1 MQQTI
6 LEIPYKQNE
15 KSCMLYVEY
24 GVNTDPITSG
34 FEIVKNLVPDLNI
47 CIGYPTMHAFV
58 KEHGGYGF
66 SRYCGF
72 VQVVTMKS
80 ENENIKMVDV
90 PQTMNGIPFFAY
102 GYPGEIYDAPV
113 NNYGLGNELEWTAK
127 TFVVDMPSF
136 VNNNQI
142 SFLTGF
148 KWGYTESNSDNR
160 KKIEL
165 MPVEIIDKEDW
176 IQEIPFLKENCPN
189 WNFAE

>member
-1 MQQTI
+1 MQQPI

-15 KSCMLYVEY
+15 KSCLLYVEY

-58 KEHGGYGF
+58 KEHEGYGF
-66 SRYCGF
+66 CKYCGF
-72 VQVVTMKS
+72 IQVVTMKS
-80 ENENIKMVDV
+80 ENENIKIVDV
-90 PQTMNGIPFFAY
+90 PQSMNDIPFFAY

-136 VNNNQI
+136 INDNYI
-142 SFLTGF
+142 SFLAGF
-148 KWGYTESNSDNR
+148 KWGYTESNSDNE

-165 MPVEIIDKEDW
+165 MPIEMINKANW
-176 IQEIPFLKENCPN
+176 IQEIPFLKENYPN

>member
-1 MQQTI
+1 MQQPI

-15 KSCMLYVEY
+15 KSCLLYVEY

-58 KEHGGYGF
+58 KEHEGYGF
-66 SRYCGF
+66 CKYCGF
-72 VQVVTMKS
+72 IQVVTMKS
-80 ENENIKMVDV
+80 ENENIKIVDV
-90 PQTMNGIPFFAY
+90 PQSMNDIPFFAY

-136 VNNNQI
+136 INDNYI
-142 SFLTGF
+142 SFLAGF
-148 KWGYTESNSDNR
+148 KWGYTESNSDNE

-165 MPVEIIDKEDW
+165 MPIEMINKANW